1 MPRVKSRLALLG
13 GLIHIAAAIG
23 ILFFPIFTTCMNQ
36 SCYGESYIQ
45 LGGNALGYSFLL
57 SMILAGMAAVYSSFL
72 SNVQRANVIRLFVIV
87 ASAIVIVVAG
97 FSFGSVFIPGALL
110 ILFAILFQP
119 SLSKSQVEL
128 QK

>member
-1 MPRVKSRLALLG
+1 
-13 GLIHIAAAIG
+13 
-23 ILFFPIFTTCMNQ
+23 MNQ

-57 SMILAGMAAVYSSFL
+57 SMILGGMAAVYSSFL
-72 SNVQRANVIRLFVIV
+72 SNVQRANVIRLFVII

-128 QK
+128 PK